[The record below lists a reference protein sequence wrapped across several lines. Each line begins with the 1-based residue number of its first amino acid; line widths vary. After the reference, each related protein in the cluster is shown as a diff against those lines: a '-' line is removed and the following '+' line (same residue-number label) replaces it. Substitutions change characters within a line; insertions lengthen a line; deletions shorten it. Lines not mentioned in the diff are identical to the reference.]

1 MPLQWYAHAE
11 HDLTVDAGAA
21 LLRPES
27 GDSDSAVLHTISDHL
42 SATSDTANVPIDTLR
57 VLVHSPSC
65 LTVQAPL
72 TANAS
77 ASSCRHA
84 LMQQAALLTG
94 GRRTSALRLF
104 MDKVVA
110 PLPAPDSYQWYRGV
124 VVPQRARDWADQW
137 AHAIGAATATVRA
150 SAIHVCDAAAPRL
163 KGWHLGIGSYGPHTE
178 YTLWHGTNCAY
189 LYYTPLAQTPTDRA
203 YFAALLLNRLKLTH
217 VGIRAAW
224 VYGPDAHDA
233 PSMPPIAGV
242 QPRLAQFPEA
252 EKMARLNQRANT
264 PAHPL
269 RWGPVH
275 SVLWNATQET
285 TQ

>member
-11 HDLTVDAGAA
+11 HDLAADAGAA

-27 GDSDSAVLHTISDHL
+27 GDSDPAVLDTVSDHIL
-42 SATSDTANVPIDTLR
+42 ATVRDADVPVDTLR

-65 LTVQAPL
+65 LAVQAPL
-72 TANAS
+72 TADAS
-77 ASSCRHA
+77 TSSCRQA

-94 GRRTSALRLF
+94 ARHASALRLF
-104 MDKVVA
+104 MDEVAA
-110 PLPAPDSYQWYRGV
+110 PLPAPDSHQWYRGV
-124 VVPQRARDWADQW
+124 VVPQVARDWADRW
-137 AHAIGAATATVRA
+137 ARAIGAGTATVRA
-150 SAIHVCDAAAPRL
+150 GATHVCDAAAPRL

-178 YTLWHGTNCAY
+178 YALWHSTNCAY

-217 VGIRAAW
+217 TGIRAAW
-224 VYGPDAHDA
+224 VYGPDAQDA

-252 EKMARLNQRANT
+252 GKMTRLHQHT
-264 PAHPL
+264 STSAHPL

-275 SVLWNATQET
+275 GMLWHAAQKTMQ
-285 TQ
+285 